1 MFRIKAAARWAAIA
15 IVLSSFVAKP
25 ALAAED
31 YPNRPVQI
39 VVPYPA
45 GGSDSIFRR
54 LAQALS
60 ERTGQSFIVLN
71 KPGASTMVATQTV
84 ASSRPDGYT
93 LYIGSLTEMTTNPAL
108 FTNVTV
114 DPLTELTPIS
124 LLGKTPLVVFT
135 NAHTGIGTFEDLLA
149 KLKQDSRSLKI
160 ATYGVGSPP
169 DLVARLFGYHAGLN
183 LNLIPYPGG
192 APALTALT
200 GGEVDLAIATLI
212 PTRSLIKAGTVKPL
226 VISLD
231 ERSKIIPDTPTFQES
246 GLKIA
251 EGGAWPLMAPKGLPD
266 DIRDKLVELV
276 KVAAAAAGVQ
286 HTVAEMGVV
295 LAPTQ
300 PAEMRAPLEQDTK
313 MWADLMPKLGIQKK
327 NAN

>member
-1 MFRIKAAARWAAIA
+1 MFRTVAAACRAALALI
-15 IVLSSFVAKP
+15 LSFITVQP

-31 YPNRPVQI
+31 YPTRPVQV

-45 GGSDSIFRR
+45 GGSDAIFRR
-54 LAQALS
+54 FAQAMS
-60 ERTGQSFIVLN
+60 ERTGQSFIIVN
-71 KPGASTMVATQTV
+71 KPGASTMIATQAAAT
-84 ASSRPDGYT
+84 ARPDGYT

-114 DPLTELTPIS
+114 DPRRELTPIS

-135 NAHTGIGTFEDLLA
+135 NTRTGIENFDELLA
-149 KLKQDSRSLKI
+149 KLKQEPRSLKI

-169 DLVARLFGYHAGLN
+169 DLVARLFGYQAGLD

-200 GGEVDLAIATLI
+200 SGEVDVAIATLI
-212 PTRSLIKAGTVKPL
+212 PTRSLLQAKTIKPL

-231 ERSKIIPDTPTFQES
+231 ERSKIIPETPTFQES
-246 GLKIA
+246 GFEIT

-266 DIRDKLVELV
+266 DIRDKLVTFAKE
-276 KVAAAAAGVQ
+276 AAADPGVQ
-286 HTVAEMGVV
+286 QTVEEMGVV
-295 LAPTQ
+295 LAPS
-300 PAEMRAPLEQDTK
+300 PYEELRDRLEQDTNR
-313 MWADLMPKLGIQKK
+313 WAEIMPKLGIQRKSS
-327 NAN
+327 N